1 MENSYYDKKHKIIY
15 SVMTE
20 KDLKEFKK
28 LPQAAFEG
36 FAETLN
42 TLPEAKFAMFL
53 RQDGKIIK
61 GSLRS
66 DIFKNIDV
74 SKIAHIFGGGRT

>member
-1 MENSYYDKKHKIIY
+1 
-15 SVMTE
+15 MTGSGG
-20 KDLKEFKK
+20 
-28 LPQAAFEG
+28 AFEG

-53 RQDGKIIK
+53 RQDGDIIK

-66 DIFKNIDV
+66 DIFKNVDV
-74 SKIAHIFGGGRT
+74 SQIAKNFGGGGHKLASGFSVAGKLLKDEKGKWKVV